1 MGGWS
6 GGPGLIRRAVGAAG
20 GHSRPED
27 SQEEMWV
34 RPAPACTP
42 SNPSPPTSL
51 QTPRKKGS
59 SRKGCADGERLAP
72 GSECTQSPNRP
83 GGEDATPDTDGRQG
97 ARGSPPRPGGSWV
110 RELGSSQ
117 VRTVEQ
123 SPNNQW
129 SLAPRLR
136 RSPPPEPPVFQNEV
150 GSSQKRL
157 SSPQKSAQ
165 ASTPPLPS
173 RHPARRGEP
182 CRGGASGGCRGLS
195 LLPPKAPRVGK
206 ARWPSSPAWGLGRA
220 GNRSSGSRSLRVPG
234 HPQMP
239 SVPSRPKKLHAQPPG
254 LSRETLTVGLGRA

>member
-1 MGGWS
+1 
-6 GGPGLIRRAVGAAG
+6 
-20 GHSRPED
+20 
-27 SQEEMWV
+27 MWV

-182 CRGGASGGCRGLS
+182 CRGGASGGVGGSPCFPRRHHEWGRPDGPPAQPGASGGQATGPRGPDPCGCLATLRC
-195 LLPPKAPRVGK
+195 LLYPQGP
-206 ARWPSSPAWGLGRA
+206 
-220 GNRSSGSRSLRVPG
+220 RSST
-234 HPQMP
+234 
-239 SVPSRPKKLHAQPPG
+239 
-254 LSRETLTVGLGRA
+254 LSRQASPGKR

>member
-1 MGGWS
+1 MHTVSQQTGRGG
-6 GGPGLIRRAVGAAG
+6 R
-20 GHSRPED
+20 H
-27 SQEEMWV
+27 
-34 RPAPACTP
+34 
-42 SNPSPPTSL
+42 
-51 QTPRKKGS
+51 PRH
-59 SRKGCADGERLAP
+59 
-72 GSECTQSPNRP
+72 
-83 GGEDATPDTDGRQG
+83 GRT
-97 ARGSPPRPGGSWV
+97 PGGSWFPSPAGRLLGAGAGLIPGQDRGAEPQQSV
-110 RELGSSQ
+110 EL
-117 VRTVEQ
+117 
-123 SPNNQW
+123 SPEAETE
-129 SLAPRLR
+129 S
-136 RSPPPEPPVFQNEV
+136 PPEPPVFQNEV

-220 GNRSSGSRSLRVPG
+220 GNRSSGSRSLGVPG